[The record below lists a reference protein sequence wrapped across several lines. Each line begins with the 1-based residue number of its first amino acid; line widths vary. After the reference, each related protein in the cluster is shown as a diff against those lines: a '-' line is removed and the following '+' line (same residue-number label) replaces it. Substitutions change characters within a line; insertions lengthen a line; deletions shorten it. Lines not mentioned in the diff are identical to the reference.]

1 MPDEGMIVAEV
12 SRDMIDDAGAS
23 ISCTVDELRPEVYS
37 QPVIVR
43 EKTNLPRAGLAP
55 NLD

>member
-12 SRDMIDDAGAS
+12 SRGMIDDAGAS

-43 EKTNLPRAGLAP
+43 EEDHGAYLCRSII
-55 NLD
+55 